1 MTITADSG
9 REASTGLGA
18 PRAQRRRVLWRA
30 LLLDAAVALGV
41 LTTTFVL
48 RFGGETF
55 VLGPI
60 DYHFVIPA
68 LALLWL
74 AALAL
79 RDAYDVRVMGE
90 GAEEYRRVLEG
101 SFLAFAL
108 TAILA
113 YATKQEVARGV
124 VFASFPLGAAL
135 MCGERYLLRQWLVRR
150 RTRGDL
156 LHRTVLVGSAA
167 SASDLAS
174 RLSAQPHLGFRVE
187 GLVVLDHEASV
198 DERHRVLGHAC
209 DPESIAEVVRA
220 AHPEVVVLTA
230 SANLTPQRIRAL
242 AWALEDGNIDIVL
255 APGLAD
261 VSTPRVRIQ
270 PAAGLALLHV
280 EEPAFRGSKRFVK
293 NSLDTLGAVVGL
305 VLLSPVLLVSASLVG
320 ASSSGGVLF
329 RQRRIGRHGEAF
341 DVLKFRTMYD
351 GANDRLGEVHGL
363 NESDGLLFKV
373 RDDPRVTPVG
383 RWLRRFSLDELP
395 QLWNVLRGDMSLVGP
410 RPLPVREDQFVGP
423 ERRRLL
429 VKPGMTGL
437 GQVSGRSELT
447 WDETVRLDLYYVDN
461 WSPSLDVLILFRT
474 VRAVVARN
482 GAY

>member
-1 MTITADSG
+1 MSIDSETTDATLAPLSRPGG
-9 REASTGLGA
+9 RRRRLQRRALVLDGVVAST
-18 PRAQRRRVLWRA
+18 
-30 LLLDAAVALGV
+30 V
-41 LTTTFVL
+41 LTAVFVL
-48 RFGGETF
+48 RFGSDSF

-60 DYHFVIPA
+60 DYHYVIPT

-74 AALAL
+74 AAIAL
-79 RDAYDVRVMGE
+79 RDGYDARVMGE

-150 RTRGDL
+150 RAQGDWL
-156 LHRTVLVGSAA
+156 NRTVIVGSAL
-167 SASDLAS
+167 SASDLAG
-174 RLSAQPHLGFRVE
+174 RLNSSPHLGYAVD
-187 GLVVLDHEASV
+187 GVVTV
-198 DERHRVLGHAC
+198 DDAIPPQDVPLLGHAD
-209 DPESIAEVVRA
+209 DPEAIAALVREA
-220 AHPEVVVLTA
+220 GPEVVVLTA
-230 SANLTPQRIRAL
+230 SAYLTPQRIRAL
-242 AWALEDGNIDIVL
+242 SWALEDGQVDIVL

-280 EEPAFRGSKRFVK
+280 EEPAFRGSKRIVK
-293 NSLDTLGAVVGL
+293 NSLDVLGGTLSLA
-305 VLLSPVLLVSASLVG
+305 LLSPVLLVSGLLVG
-320 ASSSGGVLF
+320 LTTPGGVFFPQQRVGRDGTAF
-329 RQRRIGRHGEAF
+329 R
-341 DVLKFRTMYD
+341 VLKFRTMYTD
-351 GANDRLGEVHGL
+351 AQDRLADLHER
-363 NESDGLLFKV
+363 NESDGLLFKMK
-373 RDDPRVTPVG
+373 DDPRVTPVG

-410 RPLPVREDQFVGP
+410 RPLPVSGDDFVGH

-437 GQVSGRSELT
+437 GQVSGRSELS

-461 WSPSLDVLILFRT
+461 WSPSLDILILFRT
-474 VRAVVARN
+474 VRAVLARR

>member
-1 MTITADSG
+1 M
-9 REASTGLGA
+9 
-18 PRAQRRRVLWRA
+18 
-30 LLLDAAVALGV
+30 DAVVALGV

-48 RFGGETF
+48 RFGGDSF

-60 DYHFVIPA
+60 DYHYVIPA

-74 AALAL
+74 GALGL

-124 VFASFPLGAAL
+124 VFAAFPLGAGL
-135 MCGERYLLRQWLVRR
+135 LCGERYLLRQWLVRR
-150 RTRGDL
+150 RAAGRL
-156 LHRTVLVGSAA
+156 LHRTVVVGTAT
-167 SASDLAS
+167 SASDLAA
-174 RLSAQPHLGFRVE
+174 RLRGSPHLGYDVA
-187 GLVVLDHEASV
+187 GIVIV
-198 DERHRVLGHAC
+198 DSSDTDAHRGSTVLGQAR
-209 DPESIAEVVRA
+209 DPDAIAALVKEA
-220 AHPEVVVLTA
+220 DPEVVVLTA
-230 SANLTPQRIRAL
+230 SADLTPQRIRAL
-242 AWALEDGNIDIVL
+242 SWALEDGQVDIVL

-293 NSLDTLGAVVGL
+293 TSLDLVGATLSLVV
-305 VLLSPVLLVSASLVG
+305 LSPVLLVSAVLVG
-320 ASSSGGVLF
+320 TTTPGGVLF
-329 RQRRIGRHGEAF
+329 RQRRIGLDGRAF
-341 DVLKFRTMYD
+341 DVLKFRTMYAD
-351 GANDRLGEVHGL
+351 AERRLAEVDLL
-363 NESDGLLFKV
+363 NESDGLLFKIK
-373 RDDPRVTPVG
+373 DDPRVTPVG

-395 QLWNVLRGDMSLVGP
+395 QLWDVLRGDMSLVGP
-410 RPLPVREDQFVGP
+410 RPLPVNDGDFVGH

-429 VKPGMTGL
+429 VKPGITGL

-474 VRAVVARN
+474 VRAVLARR